1 MVAKIYDVAKA
12 AGVSVG
18 TVSRVFNG
26 YTDISRATK
35 KRVLKVAKEL
45 GYTPNVAA
53 RTLSSKSL
61 KTIAFIMNDLVGS
74 RYDGVSM
81 QTIMGV
87 YHYAETHEM
96 QFVLYPTTTQQQ
108 RAKTFAQFCEE
119 RNINGAVVQGL
130 HVDDPYVAQIAEAAL
145 PVVTI
150 DLAIPGPR
158 TGAVSIDNT
167 AAEKAVTQLLLNRG
181 RRHLLMVNGRQ
192 NAQVSVVRE
201 AGFKAALA
209 GAGMTADTRRIL
221 YADYDMKL
229 AGEQVAAAL
238 TADPAI
244 DGIVCASD
252 AMALGALN
260 VLKARQ
266 LRVPADV
273 ALAGFDN
280 TALAEFVDPALTT
293 VEQHMDIMGYNAAEL
308 VNKLLQRDMPTAQ
321 RQIFSPYEVIERAST
336 GGQAK

>member
-1 MVAKIYDVAKA
+1 
-12 AGVSVG
+12 
-18 TVSRVFNG
+18 
-26 YTDISRATK
+26 
-35 KRVLKVAKEL
+35 
-45 GYTPNVAA
+45 
-53 RTLSSKSL
+53 
-61 KTIAFIMNDLVGS
+61 MNDLVGS

-201 AGFKAALA
+201 AGFKAALRA
-209 GAGMTADTRRIL
+209 
-221 YADYDMKL
+221 
-229 AGEQVAAAL
+229 
-238 TADPAI
+238 PA
-244 DGIVCASD
+244 
-252 AMALGALN
+252 
-260 VLKARQ
+260 
-266 LRVPADV
+266 
-273 ALAGFDN
+273 
-280 TALAEFVDPALTT
+280 
-293 VEQHMDIMGYNAAEL
+293 
-308 VNKLLQRDMPTAQ
+308 
-321 RQIFSPYEVIERAST
+321 
-336 GGQAK
+336 